1 MSDKSLTCIRVWSW
15 EDAPQKLKDLS
26 EHGGDE
32 DWLAL
37 LPPKHAFGW
46 IEWLED
52 GSSFGCCSVSKH
64 THPDFPGYEIR
75 IGAHA

>member
-1 MSDKSLTCIRVWSW
+1 MSDKSLTCIRIWSW
-15 EDAPQKLKDLS
+15 EDAPQQLKDLS

-46 IEWLED
+46 IGWLES
-52 GSSFGCCSVSKH
+52 GTSFGCCDVSRH